1 MPWITIDAGEYS
13 YQVWEEDPKPTP
25 VSAASD
31 PELPQP
37 DPPPPAPT
45 ATSTTA
51 SNNAAT
57 TGNGTSTPAGDQSG
71 STATTSTADITA
83 QIRGELSG
91 GPQNQG
97 YLNLI
102 LNKYSAEDL
111 ARAYPEFGNAED
123 YRVAKNGLPKD
134 LIVPG
139 SLDAEGRQQ
148 FVQGTPEFIRAEQLS
163 RQGGREAIRKAAI
176 ANGFP
181 PDAAIPTTG
190 DINGRVY
197 ITLENGKLIDI
208 TDYFEGNPKPPVAIP
223 LNVATYGTSTVTTPF
238 RQVEITALP
247 AVSITVNTSEGAIV
261 VDPNSETARFI
272 QWQGSQPG
280 LDGRPLRETWA
291 RQGISDPYSNP
302 AIVGQ
307 AVKQID
313 RADARTELFNQSGVT
328 PPAGQIAPWNDPK
341 WPEYQGS
348 NREAY
353 ASASAALADV
363 DVKNQLKAE
372 NGWDEA
378 TFQSWALRATNPE
391 EWGRQAAAYDAANG
405 IVVGPS
411 SGATTALSAN
421 GATVVTTTGQVD
433 SQGFA
438 LSTYSTVNNAAG
450 AVDAATGGLITTG
463 AGAINT
469 ATNIVNT
476 AIPVATAALAGFASA
491 SAAADAAQSLIS
503 GAVKSAVA
511 LPSSLSPFVTA
522 ATDAF
527 SAAASTGLTT
537 VENLFSG
544 QAATL
549 LLAKNQATLQAR
561 NNEAATAD
569 WRVRLQLGTQADY
582 LYKDAEPGILAPLY
596 DTDGVIFPYMPTI
609 ETSYAANYDKFDLT
623 HSNYRGYFYKGSNVN
638 DINLR
643 ATFTAQDTQEANYLL
658 AVIHFFRSVTKMF
671 YGQDAYRGAP
681 PPLVFLNGLGN
692 YQFNEHPCFVSNF
705 SYSLPNDVDYIRA
718 QAPNNY
724 GNLFSKRERTGSTSG
739 GLLGSVA
746 TRLLGLGVST
756 VNPSMPNVPSPG
768 MIQSNVTNINDA
780 TYVPTKMEINIT
792 LLPTNTRAQVSQQF
806 SLTEFANG
814 NLLKGGFW

>member
-1 MPWITIDAGEYS
+1 MSEERKTPPDEVEAPDA
-13 YQVWEEDPKPTP
+13 P
-25 VSAASD
+25 VGGTDSAAS
-31 PELPQP
+31 
-37 DPPPPAPT
+37 
-45 ATSTTA
+45 
-51 SNNAAT
+51 AA
-57 TGNGTSTPAGDQSG
+57 
-71 STATTSTADITA
+71 
-83 QIRGELSG
+83 
-91 GPQNQG
+91 
-97 YLNLI
+97 
-102 LNKYSAEDL
+102 
-111 ARAYPEFGNAED
+111 
-123 YRVAKNGLPKD
+123 
-134 LIVPG
+134 
-139 SLDAEGRQQ
+139 
-148 FVQGTPEFIRAEQLS
+148 
-163 RQGGREAIRKAAI
+163 
-176 ANGFP
+176 
-181 PDAAIPTTG
+181 
-190 DINGRVY
+190 
-197 ITLENGKLIDI
+197 
-208 TDYFEGNPKPPVAIP
+208 
-223 LNVATYGTSTVTTPF
+223 
-238 RQVEITALP
+238 
-247 AVSITVNTSEGAIV
+247 
-261 VDPNSETARFI
+261 
-272 QWQGSQPG
+272 
-280 LDGRPLRETWA
+280 
-291 RQGISDPYSNP
+291 
-302 AIVGQ
+302 
-307 AVKQID
+307 
-313 RADARTELFNQSGVT
+313 GV
-328 PPAGQIAPWNDPK
+328 
-341 WPEYQGS
+341 
-348 NREAY
+348 
-353 ASASAALADV
+353 
-363 DVKNQLKAE
+363 
-372 NGWDEA
+372 
-378 TFQSWALRATNPE
+378 
-391 EWGRQAAAYDAANG
+391 
-405 IVVGPS
+405 PS
-411 SGATTALSAN
+411 SSSSSTHVDA
-421 GATVVTTTGQVD
+421 TTGQVN

-438 LSTYSTVNNAAG
+438 VTAYSAVNNAAG

>member
-1 MPWITIDAGEYS
+1 MPWIIVDAGEYS
-13 YQVWEEDPKPTP
+13 YQVWEPDAQPTP

-37 DPPPPAPT
+37 DPPPPVPT

-51 SNNAAT
+51 SNTAAT
-57 TGNGTSTPAGDQSG
+57 TGAGTSTPAGNQSG
-71 STATTSTADITA
+71 PTANTDTVDLTA
-83 QIRGELSG
+83 QIRGEVG
-91 GPQNQG
+91 AGPQVQG

-102 LNKYSAEDL
+102 LNKYSAADL
-111 ARAYPEFGNAED
+111 ARAYPEFGDAAD
-123 YRVAKNGLPKD
+123 YQAAKDGLPKD

-163 RQGGREAIRKAAI
+163 RQEAREDIRRAAI

-208 TDYFEGNPKPPVAIP
+208 TDYFEGNSKPPVAIGIG
-223 LNVATYGTSTVTTPF
+223 VEAYGTSTVQTPF
-238 RQVEITALP
+238 RTVEVTALP
-247 AVSITVNTSEGAIV
+247 EVARTVNTSEGAIV
-261 VDPNSETARFI
+261 VDANSEVARLI
-272 QWQGSQPG
+272 QWKGSQPG
-280 LDGRPLRETWA
+280 IDGRPIREGWA
-291 RQGISDPYSNP
+291 QAGISDPYSNP

-307 AVKQID
+307 AVEQIE
-313 RADARTELFNQSGVT
+313 RADARTALFNQSGVT
-328 PPAGQIAPWNDPK
+328 PPGSRIAPWNDPT

-348 NREAY
+348 NKEAY
-353 ASASAALADV
+353 ESASLALIDV
-363 DVKNQLKAE
+363 NVKNQLKAE

-391 EWGRQAAAYDAANG
+391 EAGRQAAARDAANG
-405 IVVGPS
+405 IVVGP
-411 SGATTALSAN
+411 GPDTRTGLSAN
-421 GATVVTTTGQVD
+421 GATAVTTTGAVN

-438 LSTYSTVNNAAG
+438 VTAYSAVNIAAG
-450 AVDAATGGLITTG
+450 AVDAATGGLVTTATG
-463 AGAINT
+463 AVNT

-491 SAAADAAQSLIS
+491 ATAADAAQSLIS

-746 TRLLGLGVST
+746 TRLLRAGLNT
-756 VNPSMPNVPSPG
+756 VNPTMPNVPTPG

-806 SLTEFANG
+806 SLKAFANG

>member
-1 MPWITIDAGEYS
+1 VD
-13 YQVWEEDPKPTP
+13 
-25 VSAASD
+25 
-31 PELPQP
+31 L
-37 DPPPPAPT
+37 
-45 ATSTTA
+45 
-51 SNNAAT
+51 
-57 TGNGTSTPAGDQSG
+57 
-71 STATTSTADITA
+71 TA
-83 QIRGELSG
+83 QIRGEVG
-91 GPQNQG
+91 AGPQVQG

-102 LNKYSAEDL
+102 LNKYSAADL
-111 ARAYPEFGNAED
+111 ARAYPEFGDAAD
-123 YRVAKNGLPKD
+123 YQAAKDGLPKD

-163 RQGGREAIRKAAI
+163 RQEAREDIRRAAI

-208 TDYFEGNPKPPVAIP
+208 TDYFEGNSKPPVAIGIG
-223 LNVATYGTSTVTTPF
+223 VEAYGTSTVQTPF
-238 RQVEITALP
+238 RTVEVTALP
-247 AVSITVNTSEGAIV
+247 EVARTVNTSEGAIV
-261 VDPNSETARFI
+261 VDANSEVARLI
-272 QWQGSQPG
+272 QWKGSQPG
-280 LDGRPLRETWA
+280 IDGRPIREGWA
-291 RQGISDPYSNP
+291 QAGISDPYSNP

-307 AVKQID
+307 AVEQIE
-313 RADARTELFNQSGVT
+313 RADARTALFNQSGVT
-328 PPAGQIAPWNDPK
+328 PPGSRIAPWNDPT

-348 NREAY
+348 NKEAY
-353 ASASAALADV
+353 ESASLALIDV
-363 DVKNQLKAE
+363 NVKNQLKAE

-391 EWGRQAAAYDAANG
+391 EAGRQAAARDAANG
-405 IVVGPS
+405 IVVGP
-411 SGATTALSAN
+411 GPDTRTGLSAN
-421 GATVVTTTGQVD
+421 GATAVTTTGAVN

-438 LSTYSTVNNAAG
+438 VTAYSAVNIAAG
-450 AVDAATGGLITTG
+450 AVDAATGGLVTTATG
-463 AGAINT
+463 AVNT

-491 SAAADAAQSLIS
+491 ATAADAAQSLIS

-746 TRLLGLGVST
+746 TRLLRAGLNT
-756 VNPSMPNVPSPG
+756 VNPTMPNVPTPG

-806 SLTEFANG
+806 SLKAFANG